1 VYGERATPYQVLSDF
16 AEDMAGQ
23 LGYSE
28 ALDKMVSVLAGA
40 TGADR
45 AEAWIRM
52 GAELRAVAI
61 WPHGSPAPAPVALS
75 GNLEHGD
82 ELLGAVSLRKPAN
95 EILTSAEDKLLQH
108 LASRPASSCATS
120 SSPPNC
126 RPRSMS

>member
-61 WPHGSPAPAPVALS
+61 WPHG
-75 GNLEHGD
+75 
-82 ELLGAVSLRKPAN
+82 
-95 EILTSAEDKLLQH
+95 
-108 LASRPASSCATS
+108 
-120 SSPPNC
+120 
-126 RPRSMS
+126 